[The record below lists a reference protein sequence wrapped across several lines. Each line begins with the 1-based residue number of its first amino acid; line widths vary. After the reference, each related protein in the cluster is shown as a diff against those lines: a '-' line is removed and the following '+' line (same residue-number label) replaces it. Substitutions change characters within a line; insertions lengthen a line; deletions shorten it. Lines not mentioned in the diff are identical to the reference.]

1 MNSDT
6 RRSRASQ
13 PSTEDTA
20 GTARFLRGAIGGALG
35 YVARSALDLHRYR
48 YVRTR
53 MLHDSLR
60 KLDGVDS
67 HK

>member
-1 MNSDT
+1 MSNDT
-6 RRSRASQ
+6 RDDQVSG
-13 PSTEDTA
+13 A
-20 GTARFLRGAIGGALG
+20 GSKRHSGRWLKPVAGALG

-60 KLDGVDS
+60 KLDGGCAD
-67 HK
+67 